1 VDVLAGRVSYT
12 VETYV
17 LGARVWVDVEVYG
30 IVMRSV
36 KVSTLAGEIYISGL
50 TINSISWNAHL
61 VGSPSRLKSRLA
73 KSMITLRSCLSTC

>member
-1 VDVLAGRVSYT
+1 VLAGRVSYT

-36 KVSTLAGEIYISGL
+36 NVCTLAGGFCISGL
-50 TINSISWNAHL
+50 ATNSRFEVMLTWL
-61 VGSPSRLKSRLA
+61 DL
-73 KSMITLRSCLSTC
+73 CLD